1 MTGWFMPLMCFTLC
15 TNSCVLVI
23 SSTQITWSAMLDI
36 PRVCSPCVL
45 LYLTFLSCFSFL
57 CFATSSVVSLLS
69 CLCTSLTGRCLS
81 SVFSFSSTCG
91 LVRMNGAFLSLSF
104 TLPWNP
110 RPEYGCNYV
119 DTGKRLIY
127 PRHYNKDLVHPGAKE
142 GGLLKLR
149 HAILT
154 AFAKTIPKSV
164 VYKK

>member
-1 MTGWFMPLMCFTLC
+1 MILINMSICSITFRYVFIVLGGNDIRSTRTPDGIFTEIKRVVDKLKMSGVERVFVSSILERGKTHHTTKMTVKDL
-15 TNSCVLVI
+15 NKV
-23 SSTQITWSAMLDI
+23 
-36 PRVCSPCVL
+36 RR
-45 LYLTFLSCFSFL
+45 
-57 CFATSSVVSLLS
+57 SLNDRL
-69 CLCTSLTGRCLS
+69 GK
-81 SVFSFSSTCG
+81 
-91 LVRMNGAFLSLSF
+91 
-104 TLPWNP
+104 
-110 RPEYGCNYV
+110 EYGCNYV